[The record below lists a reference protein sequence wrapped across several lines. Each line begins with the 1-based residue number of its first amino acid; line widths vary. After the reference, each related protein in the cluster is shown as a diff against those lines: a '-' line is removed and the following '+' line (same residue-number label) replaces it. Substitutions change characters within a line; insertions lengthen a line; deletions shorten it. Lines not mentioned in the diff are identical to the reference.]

1 MEFIESTEG
10 KDKYHLT
17 LGRTSGGGGGGGG
30 GLPPPPP

>member
-30 GLPPPPP
+30 